1 MAESIDTG
9 ITKGITT
16 VNWNLTEEVRV
27 APMDKNILNDYID
40 ACALVQET
48 ERDIRALKK
57 KRKTIIQTN
66 VSGSN
71 PDFPY
76 QPQHFKIEG
85 TTFTY
90 ADDSALR
97 WDEGLLE
104 RRKANAEKIKLNVEE
119 WMLTIPARMQ
129 RIIRWKFLEE
139 LTWEEVAVKM
149 GRKATG
155 DSVRLEFQRF
165 MAEK

>member
-1 MAESIDTG
+1 
-9 ITKGITT
+9 
-16 VNWNLTEEVRV
+16 
-27 APMDKNILNDYID
+27 MDKNILNDYID

-76 QPQHFKIEG
+76 QLQHFKIEG

-155 DSVRLEFQRF
+155 DSVRMEFTNF
-165 MAEK
+165 MK

>member
-1 MAESIDTG
+1 
-9 ITKGITT
+9 
-16 VNWNLTEEVRV
+16 
-27 APMDKNILNDYID
+27 MDKNILNDYID

-119 WMLTIPARMQ
+119 WMLT
-129 RIIRWKFLEE
+129 
-139 LTWEEVAVKM
+139 WEEVAVKM

>member
-1 MAESIDTG
+1 MR
-9 ITKGITT
+9 KK
-16 VNWNLTEEVRV
+16 V

-119 WMLTIPARMQ
+119 CMLTIPARMQ

>member
-1 MAESIDTG
+1 
-9 ITKGITT
+9 
-16 VNWNLTEEVRV
+16 
-27 APMDKNILNDYID
+27 MDKNILNDYID

-104 RRKANAEKIKLNVEE
+104 RRKTNAEKIKLNVEE

>member
-1 MAESIDTG
+1 
-9 ITKGITT
+9 
-16 VNWNLTEEVRV
+16 
-27 APMDKNILNDYID
+27 MDKNILNDYID

-76 QPQHFKIEG
+76 QPQHFNIEG
-85 TTFTY
+85 TTFNY

-104 RRKANAEKIKLNVEE
+104 RRKANAKKIKLNVEE

>member
-1 MAESIDTG
+1 
-9 ITKGITT
+9 
-16 VNWNLTEEVRV
+16 
-27 APMDKNILNDYID
+27 MDKNILNDYID

-104 RRKANAEKIKLNVEE
+104 SRKANAEKIKLNVEE

-155 DSVRLEFQRF
+155 DSVRMEFTNF
-165 MAEK
+165 MK

>member
-1 MAESIDTG
+1 
-9 ITKGITT
+9 
-16 VNWNLTEEVRV
+16 
-27 APMDKNILNDYID
+27 MDKNILNDYID

-155 DSVRLEFQRF
+155 DSVKKEFQRF
-165 MAEK
+165 MIGN

>member
-1 MAESIDTG
+1 
-9 ITKGITT
+9 
-16 VNWNLTEEVRV
+16 
-27 APMDKNILNDYID
+27 MDKNILNDYID

-129 RIIRWKFLEE
+129 RFIRWKFLEE

>member
-1 MAESIDTG
+1 MR
-9 ITKGITT
+9 KK
-16 VNWNLTEEVRV
+16 V

-85 TTFTY
+85 TTFNY

>member
-1 MAESIDTG
+1 
-9 ITKGITT
+9 
-16 VNWNLTEEVRV
+16 
-27 APMDKNILNDYID
+27 MDKNILNDYID

-129 RIIRWKFLEE
+129 RIIRWKLFEG
-139 LTWEEVAVKM
+139 LTWEETAAKL

-155 DSVRLEFQRF
+155 DSVKKEFQRF
-165 MAEK
+165 MIGN

>member
-1 MAESIDTG
+1 
-9 ITKGITT
+9 
-16 VNWNLTEEVRV
+16 
-27 APMDKNILNDYID
+27 MDKNILNDYID

-155 DSVRLEFQRF
+155 DSVRMDFTNF
-165 MAEK
+165 MK

>member
-1 MAESIDTG
+1 M
-9 ITKGITT
+9 
-16 VNWNLTEEVRV
+16 

-40 ACALVQET
+40 ACALIQET

>member
-1 MAESIDTG
+1 
-9 ITKGITT
+9 
-16 VNWNLTEEVRV
+16 
-27 APMDKNILNDYID
+27 MDKNILNDYID

-139 LTWEEVAVKM
+139 PTWEEVAVKM

-155 DSVRLEFQRF
+155 DSVRMEFTNF
-165 MAEK
+165 MK

>member
-1 MAESIDTG
+1 
-9 ITKGITT
+9 
-16 VNWNLTEEVRV
+16 
-27 APMDKNILNDYID
+27 MDKNILNDYID

-119 WMLTIPARMQ
+119 WMLTISARMQ

-155 DSVRLEFQRF
+155 DSVRMEFTNF
-165 MAEK
+165 MK

>member
-1 MAESIDTG
+1 MR
-9 ITKGITT
+9 KK
-16 VNWNLTEEVRV
+16 V

-139 LTWEEVAVKM
+139 LTWEDVAVKM

-155 DSVRLEFQRF
+155 DSVRIEFTNF
-165 MAEK
+165 MK

>member
-1 MAESIDTG
+1 
-9 ITKGITT
+9 
-16 VNWNLTEEVRV
+16 
-27 APMDKNILNDYID
+27 MDKNILNDYID

-85 TTFTY
+85 TVFTC

-97 WDEGLLE
+97 RDEGLLE
-104 RRKANAEKIKLNVEE
+104 RRKANAEKIKQNVEE

-129 RIIRWKFLEE
+129 RIIARQSFRR
-139 LTWEEVAVKM
+139 M
-149 GRKATG
+149 
-155 DSVRLEFQRF
+155 
-165 MAEK
+165 

>member
-1 MAESIDTG
+1 MR
-9 ITKGITT
+9 KK
-16 VNWNLTEEVRV
+16 V

-71 PDFPY
+71 PDFPS

-155 DSVRLEFQRF
+155 DSVRMEFTNF
-165 MAEK
+165 MK

>member
-1 MAESIDTG
+1 
-9 ITKGITT
+9 
-16 VNWNLTEEVRV
+16 
-27 APMDKNILNDYID
+27 MDKNILNDYID

-139 LTWEEVAVKM
+139 LTWEGVAVKM

-155 DSVRLEFQRF
+155 DSVRMEFTNF
-165 MAEK
+165 MK

>member
-1 MAESIDTG
+1 
-9 ITKGITT
+9 
-16 VNWNLTEEVRV
+16 
-27 APMDKNILNDYID
+27 MDKNILNDYID

-155 DSVRLEFQRF
+155 DSVRMEFTSF
-165 MAEK
+165 MK

>member
-1 MAESIDTG
+1 
-9 ITKGITT
+9 
-16 VNWNLTEEVRV
+16 
-27 APMDKNILNDYID
+27 MDKNILNDYID

-85 TTFTY
+85 TTFNY

-104 RRKANAEKIKLNVEE
+104 RRKANAKKIKLNVEE

-129 RIIRWKFLEE
+129 RIIRYRIFEE
-139 LTWEEVAVKM
+139 LPWGEVVIKM
-149 GRKATG
+149 GRRATA
-155 DSVRLEFQRF
+155 DSVRMEYTNF
-165 MAEK
+165 MKEC

>member
-1 MAESIDTG
+1 
-9 ITKGITT
+9 
-16 VNWNLTEEVRV
+16 
-27 APMDKNILNDYID
+27 MDKNILNDYID

-119 WMLTIPARMQ
+119 WMLTIPTRMQ

-155 DSVRLEFQRF
+155 DSVRMEFTNF
-165 MAEK
+165 MK

>member
-1 MAESIDTG
+1 
-9 ITKGITT
+9 
-16 VNWNLTEEVRV
+16 
-27 APMDKNILNDYID
+27 MDKNILNDYID

-48 ERDIRALKK
+48 KRDIRALKK

-155 DSVRLEFQRF
+155 DSVRMEFTNF
-165 MAEK
+165 MK

>member
-1 MAESIDTG
+1 MR
-9 ITKGITT
+9 KK
-16 VNWNLTEEVRV
+16 V

-71 PDFPY
+71 QDFPY

-155 DSVRLEFQRF
+155 DSVRMEFTNF
-165 MAEK
+165 MK